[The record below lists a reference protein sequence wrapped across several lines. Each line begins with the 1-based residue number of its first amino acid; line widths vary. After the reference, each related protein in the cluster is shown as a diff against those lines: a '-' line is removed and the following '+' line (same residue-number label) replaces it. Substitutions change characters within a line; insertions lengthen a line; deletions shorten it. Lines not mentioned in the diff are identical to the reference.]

1 MATLKIYPS
10 KPCISFTREFLK
22 VQELCIIHEHL
33 TEDRKNRDS
42 TEEMQS
48 QWRKTKFIGKK
59 VIYYWK
65 VGN

>member
-33 TEDRKNRDS
+33 TEDRKKQRLNRRNAKS
-42 TEEMQS
+42 ME
-48 QWRKTKFIGKK
+48 K
-59 VIYYWK
+59 
-65 VGN
+65 N